1 MDGKLNNGFKMFII
15 KKAEFVGLHG
25 KNDLREL
32 IQVKMKQHGM
42 NIKGEIETRRTDTHL
57 EIRQYNE

>member
-1 MDGKLNNGFKMFII
+1 MFII
-15 KKAEFVGLHG
+15 KKDEFMGLHG

-32 IQVKMKQHGM
+32 IQVKMKEHGM
-42 NIKGEIETRRTDTHL
+42 NIMGEIETRRTDTHL